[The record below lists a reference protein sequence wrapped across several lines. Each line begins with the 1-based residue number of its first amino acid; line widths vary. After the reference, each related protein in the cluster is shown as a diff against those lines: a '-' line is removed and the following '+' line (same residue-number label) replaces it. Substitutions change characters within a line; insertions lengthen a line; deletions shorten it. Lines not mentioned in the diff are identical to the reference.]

1 MTEKTVE
8 TTIWNDGWIQVKI
21 PLPFSLK
28 WVNSYLLPEENGCYT
43 LIDPGLRTEEAISA
57 WDEALRKHGIGMK
70 QIIRIILTHQHP
82 DHYGLAGYF
91 QELTGAPVYLSSR
104 SHQYALRSWGED
116 SHLDDEIADLFTL
129 HGMPS
134 ALALAVK
141 ENFSGFVNHVT
152 PHPTV
157 SYIEA
162 GGKMKFGGLEWQ
174 LIDAPGHATGQLSFY
189 EPINGWMLCGDQVLP
204 RITPNVSIVPGEEAD
219 PLHSF
224 LMSLENLRQYDV
236 RMAFPGHRD
245 PFAEFARRIDE
256 LQQHHARRLD
266 QMCQILVEPLSAF
279 ALCEMTFGKRL
290 RDNPHNLRFGM
301 AEILA
306 HLFYLERR
314 GRVIRTGTSEV
325 YFQAT

>member
-28 WVNSYLLPEENGCYT
+28 WVNSYLLPEQNGGYT

-57 WDEALRKHGIGMK
+57 WEEVLSRHGIRVE
-70 QIIRIILTHQHP
+70 QIIRIVLTHQHP

-91 QELTGAPVYLSSR
+91 QELTGAPVYMSSR
-104 SHQYALRSWGED
+104 SHHYALRMWGEG
-116 SHLDDEIADLFTL
+116 SHLDDEFASLFAV
-129 HGMPS
+129 HGMP
-134 ALALAVK
+134 AELTLAIK
-141 ENFSGFVNHVT
+141 NNFAGFVNNVT
-152 PHPTV
+152 PQPLV
-157 SYIEA
+157 NYIEA
-162 GGKMKFGGLEWQ
+162 GDRLILGGLEWQ
-174 LIDAPGHATGQLSFY
+174 LIDAPGHATGQLCFY

-204 RITPNVSIVPGEEAD
+204 RITPNVSIVPGEEED

-224 LMSLENLRQYDV
+224 LMSLEDLRQYEV

-245 PFAEFARRIDE
+245 PFAEFSRRIDE

-266 QMCQILVEPLSAF
+266 QMCDLLVKPLSAF
-279 ALCEMTFGKRL
+279 EICEMTFGKRL
-290 RDNPHNLRFGM
+290 RENPHNLRFGM

-306 HLFYLERR
+306 HLYYLERR
-314 GRVIRTGTSEV
+314 GRIVRTGTLAV
-325 YFQAT
+325 CFQAT